1 MNPAKP
7 VFLLLTALV
16 AIAACQKADNAA
28 VQESVTRE
36 SVGGKSLPDM
46 SGVSPG
52 KPSAPISM
60 RYEIMSNPV
69 VGQPVLINVVVSSQ
83 EGPVTVY
90 YSITDRSALIFQDGQ
105 VERLSIVDPSSDV
118 ARQLTVVPQREGRLY
133 VNVSAEVQTP
143 GGSMIR
149 SMAVPIKVG
158 GAPVES
164 TPNGEVV
171 EGPVSYTHLTLPTI
185 LLV

>member
-1 MNPAKP
+1 
-7 VFLLLTALV
+7 
-16 AIAACQKADNAA
+16 
-28 VQESVTRE
+28 
-36 SVGGKSLPDM
+36 
-46 SGVSPG
+46 
-52 KPSAPISM
+52 M

-83 EGPVTVY
+83 EGPVPVY

-171 EGPVSYTHLTLPTI
+171 EGPNGEAIISLPAQESN
-185 LLV
+185 

>member
-69 VGQPVLINVVVSSQ
+69 VGQPVLINVVVLS
-83 EGPVTVY
+83 
-90 YSITDRSALIFQDGQ
+90 LIH
-105 VERLSIVDPSSDV
+105 I
-118 ARQLTVVPQREGRLY
+118 
-133 VNVSAEVQTP
+133 
-143 GGSMIR
+143 
-149 SMAVPIKVG
+149 
-158 GAPVES
+158 
-164 TPNGEVV
+164 
-171 EGPVSYTHLTLPTI
+171 
-185 LLV
+185 